1 MPSFDQTKAECR
13 VFTFKDGLLSKIAH
27 DLEINV
33 SRFSVQAEPNS
44 VRAEF
49 DTTSLVVIHPM
60 KDGKPNPDG
69 LSDSDKSKVQS
80 QIIDEVLHAKEH
92 PKATFVSRSV
102 ERRPDGGYSISGDL
116 TLHGTTRAIQAATK
130 LEAGRQVASIE
141 LHQPDYG
148 ITPFK
153 AMLGTLK
160 VKADVIVRLRRTLR
174 PCASCTASWARAW
187 GTRCVRASCWS
198 TWWLPATKCT

>member
-160 VKADVIVRLRRTLR
+160 VKADVIVRL
-174 PCASCTASWARAW
+174 S
-187 GTRCVRASCWS
+187 V
-198 TWWLPATKCT
+198 PAL